1 MVNCYHIT
9 IKIHSVSITQFLFCL
24 EIRAEEV
31 VIHIFIGEIFNAF
44 STFHAQLIMLYFF
57 EQRIKNKL
65 FALQKTN
72 LFAIT
77 ALSTQYFICW
87 YEHMISYFVYWMIAV
102 K

>member
-1 MVNCYHIT
+1 
-9 IKIHSVSITQFLFCL
+9 
-24 EIRAEEV
+24 
-31 VIHIFIGEIFNAF
+31 
-44 STFHAQLIMLYFF
+44 MLYFF